1 MKGWCYDTG
10 VSLKGAKWKQ
20 PVRTDHT
27 LYGFYVVWLCLYVMP
42 RMGEY
47 TETESRLVAG
57 KGWKKRKQEVTA
69 NGFGV
74 SFQSDGMF

>member
-1 MKGWCYDTG
+1 
-10 VSLKGAKWKQ
+10 
-20 PVRTDHT
+20 
-27 LYGFYVVWLCLYVMP
+27 
-42 RMGEY
+42 MGEY

-74 SFQSDGMF
+74 SFGGDENTLKLITVRGVQLCE

>member
-1 MKGWCYDTG
+1 
-10 VSLKGAKWKQ
+10 
-20 PVRTDHT
+20 
-27 LYGFYVVWLCLYVMP
+27 
-42 RMGEY
+42 MGEY

-74 SFQSDGMF
+74 SFGGVMKIL